1 MSEFFLELFS
11 EEMPPNLQ
19 RSGRETLL
27 QNIKNFLDKEKINY
41 DENNNCFSTPNR
53 LIIHFKKIE
62 KEVIKGSQ
70 EFKGPSVKSSD
81 HAINGFIKSNNI
93 SKNQIYKKKINNEEF
108 YFYKS
113 TKKKIK
119 TALLLQKEIPEIIS
133 KIKWKKSM
141 KWGEYSLYWGRPLK
155 SIMTLYE
162 NKVLKFKLGHLHSK
176 NITFIDKDYEDKSKS
191 FKNYQTYISF
201 FKKSGIIVNHNERKK
216 YIENKLNQISKSK
229 NLKLQLKDKLL
240 DEVTNIVEKPNII
253 LCSFNKQFLD
263 IPKEII
269 IITIENYQKYFPL
282 YDQNNNLTNYFI
294 VVSDSK
300 DKKGLIKKGNE
311 SVIEAR
317 LSDAD
322 YFWKKNRSQNML
334 KQISQLK
341 KINYFNGLGTYYDK
355 SQRLKKLGG
364 QISDILLLSKEKIEI
379 ASSICKVDLLSD
391 LVNEFPELQGL
402 LGGYFAETQG
412 FEKEVST
419 ALKEQYLPT
428 GPGSKIPKKSYS
440 VALCLTDKIDT
451 LVGFFGLGMI
461 PSSSK
466 DPYAL
471 RRLTI
476 GLVKII
482 VQNKKNLKLKDI
494 INYSCQLYNDQSKVF
509 DKKLI
514 LQKLSTFII
523 DRLKNFM
530 KEKGIRQDIIEGS
543 VSEKNIDKLTS
554 TFFKADKLNKIID
567 KQLGKDIVEN
577 YKRASSI
584 LNSEETQ
591 AGEEILGSADPGLF
605 KNQFEKDLYK
615 KINDIKKNFTSIGI
629 ETDFQAQLFLLA
641 SAKKEVS
648 NFFDNV
654 KVNDDDEILKKNRL
668 QLLAT
673 FCKTFDNYINF
684 TKLETQ

>member
-1 MSEFFLELFS
+1 MSELFLELFS

-19 RSGRETLL
+19 CSARETLL
-27 QNIKNFLDKEKINY
+27 QNIKNFLDKEQINY
-41 DENNNCFSTPNR
+41 DGYNNCFSTPNR
-53 LIIHFKKIE
+53 LVIYFKKIE
-62 KEVIKGSQ
+62 KETIRASR
-70 EFKGPSVKSSD
+70 EFRGPSVKSPKD
-81 HAINGFIKSNNI
+81 AINGFIKSNNI

-113 TKKKIK
+113 PKKKIK
-119 TALLLQKEIPEIIS
+119 TALLLQNEIPEIIS
-133 KIKWKKSM
+133 RIKWKKSM
-141 KWGEYSLYWGRPLK
+141 KWGEYNLFWGRPLK
-155 SIMTLYE
+155 SIMALYE
-162 NKVLKFKLGHLHSK
+162 NKVLKFKLGHLNSK
-176 NITFIDKDYEDKSKS
+176 NITFIDKDYEDKTKS
-191 FKNYQTYISF
+191 FKNYISYESF
-201 FKKSGIIVNHNERKK
+201 FKKSGILINHNERKK

-229 NLKLQLKDKLL
+229 NLKIHLKDKLL
-240 DEVTNIVEKPNII
+240 EEVTNIVENPNII

-263 IPKEII
+263 IPQEIVT
-269 IITIENYQKYFPL
+269 ITIENYQKFFPL

-300 DKKGLIKKGNE
+300 DIKGLIKKGNE
-311 SVIEAR
+311 SVIDAR

-334 KQISQLK
+334 KQISELK

-364 QISDILLLSKEKIEI
+364 YLSDIFLLSKEKIEV

-402 LGGYFAETQG
+402 LGGYFAEAQG

-428 GPGSKIPKKSYS
+428 GPNSNTPKKNYS

-451 LVGFFGLGMI
+451 LVGFFGLGII

-482 VQNKKNLKLKDI
+482 VQNKKNLKLKEI
-494 INYSCQLYNDQSKVF
+494 INYSCQLYNDQSKQF
-509 DKKLI
+509 DNKIIFPKI
-514 LQKLSTFII
+514 STFII

-530 KEKGIRQDIIEGS
+530 KEKGIRQDIIES
-543 VSEKNIDKLTS
+543 STSEKNIDKLTS
-554 TFFKADKLNKIID
+554 TFSKAEELNKIID
-567 KQLGKDIVEN
+567 KQLGKDIIEN
-577 YKRASSI
+577 YKRASNI
-584 LNSEETQ
+584 LNSEKDNEDS
-591 AGEEILGSADPGLF
+591 EILGVADPGLF
-605 KNQFEKDLYK
+605 QNQFEKDLYK
-615 KINDIKKNFTSIGI
+615 KINEIKKNFTSMSI

-654 KVNDDDEILKKNRL
+654 QVNDEDEILKKNRL
-668 QLLAT
+668 QLLAM
-673 FCKTFDNYINF
+673 FCKIFDNYINF
-684 TKLETQ
+684 TKVDTQ

>member
-1 MSEFFLELFS
+1 MSELFLELFS

-19 RSGRETLL
+19 CSVRETLL
-27 QNIKNFLDKEKINY
+27 QNIKNFLDKEQINY
-41 DENNNCFSTPNR
+41 DEYNNCFSTPNR
-53 LIIHFKKIE
+53 LVIYFKKIE
-62 KEVIKGSQ
+62 KEVIRASQ
-70 EFKGPSVKSSD
+70 EFRGPNVKSPED
-81 HAINGFIKSNNI
+81 AINGFIKSNNI

-113 TKKKIK
+113 PKKKIK
-119 TALLLQKEIPEIIS
+119 TALLLQNEIPEIIS
-133 KIKWKKSM
+133 RIKWKKSM
-141 KWGEYSLYWGRPLK
+141 KWGEYNLYWGRPLK
-155 SIMTLYE
+155 SIMALYE

-176 NITFIDKDYEDKSKS
+176 NITFIDKDYEDKTKS
-191 FKNYQTYISF
+191 FKNYKSYASF
-201 FKKSGIIVNHNERKK
+201 FKKSGILINHNERKK

-229 NLKLQLKDKLL
+229 NLRIHLKDKLL
-240 DEVTNIVEKPNII
+240 EEVTNIVENPNII
-253 LCSFNKQFLD
+253 LCSFNEQFLD
-263 IPKEII
+263 IPQEIVT
-269 IITIENYQKYFPL
+269 ITIENYQKFFPL

-294 VVSDSK
+294 VVSDSR
-300 DKKGLIKKGNE
+300 DIKGFIKKGNE
-311 SVIEAR
+311 SVIDAR

-334 KQISQLK
+334 KQIDELK

-364 QISDILLLSKEKIEI
+364 HLSDILLLSKEKIEI

-402 LGGYFAETQG
+402 LGGYFAEAQG

-419 ALKEQYLPT
+419 ALKEQYLPI
-428 GPGSKIPKKSYS
+428 GSNSYTPKKNYS

-482 VQNKKNLKLKDI
+482 VQNKKNLKLKEI
-494 INYSCQLYNDQSKVF
+494 INYSCQLYNDQSKQF
-509 DKKLI
+509 DNKII
-514 LQKLSTFII
+514 LPKISSFII
-523 DRLKNFM
+523 DRLKNLM
-530 KEKGIRQDIIEGS
+530 KEKGIRQDIIESS
-543 VSEKNIDKLTS
+543 VLEKNIDKLTS
-554 TFFKADKLNKIID
+554 TFSKAEKLNKIID
-567 KQLGKDIVEN
+567 KQLGKDIIEN
-577 YKRASSI
+577 YKRASNI
-584 LNSEETQ
+584 LNSEKDKEDS
-591 AGEEILGSADPGLF
+591 EILGAADPGLF
-605 KNQFEKDLYK
+605 QNQFEKDLYK
-615 KINDIKKNFTSIGI
+615 KINEIKKNITSISI

-654 KVNDDDEILKKNRL
+654 QVNEEDEILKKNRL
-668 QLLAT
+668 QLLAM
-673 FCKTFDNYINF
+673 FCKIFDNYINF
-684 TKLETQ
+684 TKVDT